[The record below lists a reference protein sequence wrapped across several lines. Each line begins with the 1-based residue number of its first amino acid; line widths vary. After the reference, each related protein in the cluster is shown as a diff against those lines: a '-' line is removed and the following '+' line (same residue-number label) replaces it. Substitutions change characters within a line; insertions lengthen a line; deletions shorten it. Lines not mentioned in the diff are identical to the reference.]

1 MSSVLLVKTA
11 VRGYHVYQG
20 VWEPTRG
27 DLLVCLHG
35 SENRHDQYVMAVY
48 RSDVPGIVVGH
59 LPKEIY
65 FIRHD
70 GKISGKVTGRR
81 QYSEEAGGME
91 VPCELKF
98 SGNARK
104 VRKLR
109 QLLTDLDSPAVVVV
123 SSL

>member
-1 MSSVLLVKTA
+1 MLVKTA

-20 VWEPTRG
+20 VWEPSRG
-27 DLLVCLHG
+27 DLCLHE
-35 SENRHDQYVMAVY
+35 SENKHDQYAMAVY
-48 RSDVPGIVVGH
+48 RSDTPGIVAH
-59 LPKEIY
+59 LPKEISKMCY
-65 FIRHD
+65 YYIRHN

-81 QYSEEAGGME
+81 QYSEKAGGIE

-98 SGNARK
+98 SGSAKK

-109 QLLTDLDSPAVVVV
+109 QLLTDLDSPAVLVV